1 MSRQNPMATA
11 NHQSL
16 INATTPRS
24 YLFVP
29 ATHIERIAKALASD
43 ADAVIIDLEDSVSDN
58 DKAQARID
66 LQDWFAKNLSDD
78 TTKSQINPHD
88 KPIWIRINNIDS
100 NIDSLETLENTG
112 AENFQQDIRLCQQ
125 LQQQFQQ
132 QLSGIVLP
140 KVENGETIEHAHQA
154 TNLPI
159 IIQIETATGINKTI
173 NKLQAISSKVQVKG
187 LQAIS
192 YGKLDLCNELNMRL
206 GSQAQIDFINHLRY
220 QLLLISKANGLQPPI
235 ESIYPN
241 FKDHEGLA
249 ETANYV
255 ADLGFAGMLAIHPT
269 QIEHIHQAFVP
280 NDEELAFANKVVSH
294 HQTTGESAY
303 AIDGVMVD
311 LPVIRQCDRLIN
323 QHSTL

>member
-1 MSRQNPMATA
+1 MSRQNPMATT

-29 ATHIERIAKALASD
+29 ATRTERIAKALASN
-43 ADAVIIDLEDSVSDN
+43 ADAVIIDLEDAVSDA
-58 DKAQARID
+58 DKVQARID
-66 LQDWFAKNLSDD
+66 LQDWFTTNLAGDFSNNLTKNQL
-78 TTKSQINPHD
+78 NPSN
-88 KPIWIRINNIDS
+88 KPIWIRINNIDG
-100 NIDSLETLENTG
+100 LETLENRG

-140 KVENGETIEHAHQA
+140 KVENGETVEHAHQA

-159 IIQIETATGINKTI
+159 IIQVETAR
-173 NKLQAISSKVQVKG
+173 AISKLRAITSKVHIKG

-220 QLLLISKANGLQPPI
+220 QLLLTSKASGLQPPI

-241 FKDHEGLA
+241 FKDHEGLE

-255 ADLGFAGMLAIHPT
+255 ADLGFAGMLAIHPV
-269 QIEHIHQAFVP
+269 QIEHIHQAFAP
-280 NDEELAFANKVVSH
+280 SDEELAFANKVVSH

-323 QHSTL
+323 QATE